1 MITNHDYDNRNIFI
15 ISIDHNLKCES
26 IIDQNTTGKRYDGF
40 SRTFIS
46 EIIDRLGVESSR
58 AQKLQIPI
66 TTTTKFT
73 SDTNDDLIY
82 LMFARSLVSKQS
94 KFKEIGFIR
103 FGKRDLYFDDGTS
116 LKHLVNCPSILD
128 FYIRFKRNGYGKIL
142 FDLMLK
148 RLSINPKVLA
158 YDRPSYSM
166 LSFLRRHY
174 SLDQPLWQHNHFVIF
189 SNDIFSL

>member
-1 MITNHDYDNRNIFI
+1 MILSFN
-15 ISIDHNLKCES
+15 
-26 IIDQNTTGKRYDGF
+26 
-40 SRTFIS
+40 RTFIS

-116 LKHLVNCPSILD
+116 LKHLVNCPSILGM
-128 FYIRFKRNGYGKIL
+128 FFCLNL
-142 FDLMLK
+142 NF
-148 RLSINPKVLA
+148 
-158 YDRPSYSM
+158 
-166 LSFLRRHY
+166 
-174 SLDQPLWQHNHFVIF
+174 
-189 SNDIFSL
+189 